1 MSAHARRLVLVSSRY
16 PFGSQEAFLSTELS
30 ELVPHFE
37 RIAVM
42 PVRPPASPSRHA
54 IPATVQILPWP
65 LVNLQLL
72 GRVARVLIKRPR
84 KSIRAVA
91 QILRSSD
98 PGRLKN
104 LSVALKAL
112 ALADWVMEN
121 GFDHIH
127 AYWMSTPATVA
138 MLAAAVSD
146 VNWSSTAHRW
156 DIYERNAFDQKGGSV
171 SFVRTI
177 STRGTK
183 DLATRMPSL
192 NGRIMELR
200 LGTAVLVE
208 PKPASFDNATFH
220 VVCPAALVPVKGH
233 GDLFAA
239 LSELRDLG
247 VPVRCTLCG
256 TGPLQAQLEAQA
268 AELGLKGIVEFAGF
282 VPQPTLHQWYRDR
295 RFAAV
300 VLASRNEDERTMEG
314 IPSALIEAM
323 SFGLPVVT
331 TNSGSVGELVDGR
344 CGYVVD
350 AGNPRDLARALFEVY
365 YNPDGAQAR
374 AQRAREIVWERHNPS
389 LQMQKLAAAMVR
401 KD

>member
-1 MSAHARRLVLVSSRY
+1 MSAHARRVVLVSARY

-30 ELVPHFE
+30 ELAPHFE
-37 RIAVM
+37 RVAVM
-42 PVRPPASPSRHA
+42 PVRPPANLRRHA
-54 IPATVQILPWP
+54 VPPAVEILPWP
-65 LVNLQLL
+65 LVNLNLL
-72 GRVARVLIKRPR
+72 GRAARMLIKRPR
-84 KSIRAVA
+84 RSVRAIA

-112 ALADWVMEN
+112 ALADWVTEN

-138 MLAAAVSD
+138 MLAASVSD
-146 VNWSSTAHRW
+146 VTWSSTAHRW
-156 DIYERNAFDQKGGSV
+156 DIYERNAFDQKAGSV

-177 STRGTK
+177 SARGSK

-200 LGTAVLVE
+200 LGSALLVE
-208 PKPASFDNATFH
+208 PAPAYFDKATFH
-220 VVCPAALVPVKGH
+220 IVCPAALVPVKGH
-233 GDLFAA
+233 SDLFAA
-239 LSELRDLG
+239 LKELRDLG

-256 TGPLQAQLEAQA
+256 TGPLQAQLQA
-268 AELGLKGIVEFAGF
+268 DATGLGLEGIVEFAGF
-282 VPQPTLHQWYRDR
+282 VPQATLHQWYRDR

-300 VLASRNEDERTMEG
+300 VLASLNTDERMMEG

-323 SFGLPVVT
+323 SFGLPVVA
-331 TNSGSVGELVDGR
+331 TNSGSVGELVNRR
-344 CGYVVD
+344 CGYVVE
-350 AGNPRDLARALFEVY
+350 AGDPRDLARALFQVY
-365 YNPDGAQAR
+365 FNPDAAHAR
-374 AQRAREIVWERHNPS
+374 AQRARTMVWERHNPS
-389 LQMQKLAAAMVR
+389 QQMQILAAAMVR

>member
-1 MSAHARRLVLVSSRY
+1 M
-16 PFGSQEAFLSTELS
+16 STELS
-30 ELVPHFE
+30 ELAPHFE

-54 IPATVQILPWP
+54 VPANVEILPWP
-65 LVNLQLL
+65 LVNVQLL
-72 GRVARVLIKRPR
+72 ARAARALARKPR
-84 KSIRAVA
+84 KSVRAVT
-91 QILRSSD
+91 QIVRSSD

-104 LSVALKAL
+104 LAVALKAL

-121 GFDHIH
+121 AFDHIH

-138 MLAAAVSD
+138 MVAAAVSD

-156 DIYERNAFDQKGGSV
+156 DIYERNAFDQKAGSV

-177 STRGTK
+177 SARGTK

-192 NGRIMELR
+192 DGRIMELR

-208 PKPASFDNATFH
+208 PSPAPFDDATFH
-220 VVCPAALVPVKGH
+220 IVCPAALVPVKGH
-233 GDLFAA
+233 IDLFAA
-239 LSELRDLG
+239 LKQLRGSG

-256 TGPLQAQLEAQA
+256 TGPLQAELQAEAA
-268 AELGLKGIVEFAGF
+268 ALGLDDVVEFAGF
-282 VPQPTLHQWYRDR
+282 VPQVILHQWYRAG

-300 VLASRNEDERTMEG
+300 VLASRNTDERTMEG

-323 SFGLPVVT
+323 SFGLPVVA
-331 TNSGSVGELVDGR
+331 TNSGSVAELVDQR
-344 CGYVVD
+344 CGYVVE
-350 AGNPRDLARALFEVY
+350 AGNPRDLARALSQVY
-365 YNPDGAQAR
+365 FNPGDAQAR
-374 AQRAREIVWERHNPS
+374 AQSARKIVWERHNPS
-389 LQMQKLAAAMVR
+389 LQMEKLAAAMVR